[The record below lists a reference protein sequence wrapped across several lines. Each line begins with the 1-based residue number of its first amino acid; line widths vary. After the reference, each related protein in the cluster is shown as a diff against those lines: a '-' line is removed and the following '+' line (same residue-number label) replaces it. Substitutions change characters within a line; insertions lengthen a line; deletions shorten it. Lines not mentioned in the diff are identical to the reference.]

1 MPIFDPS
8 GTYNPNEDFYE
19 DEGDGWDDDGWGYD
33 GWGYDG
39 GFGSGVFN
47 GGFGGA
53 IGGSVGGGGGGTTP
67 TANAPT
73 SGGGVGNFLW
83 DLGQLA
89 VTAYG
94 TKNAV
99 DAAKDAGQLQYQ
111 STVDANRAIEA
122 KFRIGKEGLDP
133 YSEAGVPAINRESA
147 ILGLQGDE
155 AQTNAMNAAFA
166 GPGFEYTRNRIIGDI
181 NRGASATGQIKSGN
195 RLAALTDRLAGVY
208 GNRQDNYINQVGNLG
223 RVGLSGASAI
233 AGVSQNAG
241 AGISNNTV
249 TGGTAKGNATLGGS
263 EAYNSGLNELYDSAR
278 KRWGG

>member
-83 DLGQLA
+83 DIGQLA

-249 TGGTAKGNATLGGS
+249 TGGTAQGNATLGKTD
-263 EAYNSGLNELYDSAR
+263 AYNSGLNELYDSAR